1 MQRVAMVGSGELSD
15 RLVYYF
21 EDAGF
26 GRVVGMFDDF
36 ETVGAIKND
45 RPILGKIEEIPAA
58 LEKGA
63 FDAVAIAIGYKH
75 RRFRKEVYAILKSHG
90 VPVVTFVHPSSYVD
104 KSALIQEGSIVL
116 VNCTV
121 DMNARL
127 GENVLLS
134 SRGFVSHHV
143 EIGSHTFCGP
153 AVNLA
158 GNTGIGECC
167 FLGINTTL
175 IDGVR
180 IGTNVQ
186 TAAGS
191 VVTKDVPDHVLVAG
205 VPAVVKKTLSFE

>member
-1 MQRVAMVGSGELSD
+1 MQRIAMVGSGELSD
-15 RLVYYF
+15 RLIYYF
-21 EDAGF
+21 EDTGF

-36 ETVGAIKND
+36 ETVGAAKNG
-45 RPILGKIEEIPAA
+45 RPILGKTEEIPAA
-58 LEKGA
+58 FRKGA

-75 RRFRKEVYAILKSHG
+75 RRFRKEVYATLKGQG
-90 VPVVTFVHPSSYVD
+90 VPIATFVHPSSYVE
-104 KSALIQEGSIVL
+104 KSARLREGSIVL
-116 VNCTV
+116 VNCTI

-127 GENVLLS
+127 GENVLLA

-143 EIGSHTFCGP
+143 DIGSHTYCGP

-167 FLGINTTL
+167 FLGINTTV